1 MSYCDGQGIR
11 IGSDRHSAGFIL
23 DPEPMA
29 GFVNVSQHSDEANAA
44 LHRHVLKI
52 GDPADRCEGREA
64 RNKETERA
72 GSQETCR

>member
-1 MSYCDGQGIR
+1 
-11 IGSDRHSAGFIL
+11 
-23 DPEPMA
+23 MA